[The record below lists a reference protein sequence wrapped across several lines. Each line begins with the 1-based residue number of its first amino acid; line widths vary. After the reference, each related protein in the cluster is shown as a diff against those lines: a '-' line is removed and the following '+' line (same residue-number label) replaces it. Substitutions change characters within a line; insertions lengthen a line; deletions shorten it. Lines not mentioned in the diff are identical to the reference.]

1 MDEARLIEKLR
12 LIEALFAGATTE
24 GERVAAG
31 EARSR
36 IERRLEEQERADP
49 AVEFRF
55 ALPDAWSRKVLLAL
69 VRRYG
74 LRPYR
79 YRGQRH
85 TTVMVKAPRRF
96 VEETLSPEFGEILTT
111 LRRHLDEV
119 TDRVV
124 AEVIHRDSSE
134 ADEVAEPRQL
144 GFPQDGGDGR

>member
-1 MDEARLIEKLR
+1 MDEAKLIEKLR

-36 IERRLEEQERADP
+36 IERRLKEQERTDP

-69 VRRYG
+69 ARRYG
-74 LRPYR
+74 LRPFR

-96 VEETLSPEFGEILTT
+96 VEETLSPEFSEILAT
-111 LRRHLDEV
+111 LRRHLDDITE
-119 TDRVV
+119 RLI

-134 ADEVAEPRQL
+134 AAEVAETRQL
-144 GFPQDGGDGR
+144 GASNTPGDD

>member
-1 MDEARLIEKLR
+1 MDEAKLIEKLR

-24 GERVAAG
+24 GERVAAA

-36 IERRLEEQERADP
+36 IERRLKEQERVDP
-49 AVEFRF
+49 PAEFRF

-69 VRRYG
+69 IRRYG
-74 LRPYR
+74 LRPFR

-96 VEETLSPEFGEILTT
+96 VEDTLSPEFSEILTT
-111 LRRHLDEV
+111 LRRHLDDITE
-119 TDRVV
+119 RVI

-134 ADEVAEPRQL
+134 ADEVAEPEQL
-144 GFPQDGGDGR
+144 GFPQDGVDGG